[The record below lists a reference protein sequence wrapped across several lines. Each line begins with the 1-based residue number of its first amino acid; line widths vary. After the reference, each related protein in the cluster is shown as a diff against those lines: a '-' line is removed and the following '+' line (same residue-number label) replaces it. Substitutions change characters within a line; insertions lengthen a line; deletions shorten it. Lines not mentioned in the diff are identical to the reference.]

1 MSLSKEEIQAFNE
14 ACKKNFQIYNQ
25 RIQSLESQARQ
36 STEFDKLI
44 RGVQQI
50 QKELAEKD
58 EHGKPRVALFD
69 FKERQTRQ
77 QFRDRLNRLFA
88 SVNSA
93 NADDI
98 QRKIQAVNVRITAG
112 GFDEATIRSELKQI
126 QTQSYAIPKSDGQKV
141 GIEAQIRMSFDGL
154 KQQLSSQQSDPQT
167 ENDISGIDNAT
178 RQVYA
183 HISGLTVQTWASG
196 DYSRVFEELKG
207 SHRQLIAVQ
216 KQIRNLQEKLKTAQL
231 PTPLKNR
238 YYGGLQKY
246 WHDQSAYWQHPSLT
260 ARFNFVETL
269 STDNFERFIG
279 QLEEI
284 ENQAE
289 NNPSQDQ
296 IKKLHTLIKNLEK
309 ALGKND
315 QGEYPFPLKIDQR
328 REFFGRAIGCKKR
341 LSEIFG
347 KVQST
352 ADQAFQKIE
361 MQCRSLYR
369 EYEEGKSRH
378 DLEKVKKSC
387 KQLHETRKEALQS
400 GHLGPRNNHIL
411 MREINELWMNIDE
424 LIKKLAPEHFS
435 IEWLQEA
442 YLRNVQS
449 GWLLFVDQ
457 VPKIGR

>member
-1 MSLSKEEIQAFNE
+1 
-14 ACKKNFQIYNQ
+14 
-25 RIQSLESQARQ
+25 
-36 STEFDKLI
+36 
-44 RGVQQI
+44 
-50 QKELAEKD
+50 
-58 EHGKPRVALFD
+58 
-69 FKERQTRQ
+69 
-77 QFRDRLNRLFA
+77 
-88 SVNSA
+88 
-93 NADDI
+93 
-98 QRKIQAVNVRITAG
+98 
-112 GFDEATIRSELKQI
+112 
-126 QTQSYAIPKSDGQKV
+126 
-141 GIEAQIRMSFDGL
+141 
-154 KQQLSSQQSDPQT
+154 
-167 ENDISGIDNAT
+167 
-178 RQVYA
+178 
-183 HISGLTVQTWASG
+183 
-196 DYSRVFEELKG
+196 
-207 SHRQLIAVQ
+207 
-216 KQIRNLQEKLKTAQL
+216 LKTAQL

-238 YYGGLQKY
+238 YYGGLQKC

-284 ENQAE
+284 ENKAE

-296 IKKLHTLIKNLEK
+296 IKKLHSLIKNLEK